1 MDHRVEKPLVR
12 NRYRRKLGKFFY
24 TIKRK
29 IEWYLKPIRY
39 AAKIQQQ
46 PFSSLVKTHQSFLL
60 RPLRDVEMLLQHNKV
75 TNLRLAI
82 QHLNGIVIQPGE
94 VFSFWRLVGNPTKR
108 KGYLPGLILNQGKI
122 EAGIGGG
129 LCQLGNLL
137 FWMAVHS
144 PLTIKE
150 RHRHGF
156 DVFPDINRT
165 LPFGS
170 GATLSYNY
178 IDFQLVNNTDQSFQ
192 ILLWLDEEYLQ
203 GEIRSERALN
213 ELYEVYESHHQIVH
227 QSWGGYTRHNT
238 INRKTLNKQTA
249 EVLSDDFL
257 LENHA
262 VMMYE
267 PLLSAGTKS
276 S

>member
-1 MDHRVEKPLVR
+1 MNQRVEKPLYR
-12 NRYRRKLGKFFY
+12 NPHRRKLGKVYY
-24 TIKRK
+24 TLKRRL
-29 IEWYLKPIRY
+29 EWYLKLTRY
-39 AAKIQQQ
+39 ASKIDRQVF
-46 PFSSLVKTHQSFLL
+46 PFVVKAHQSFLL
-60 RPLRDVEMLLQHNKV
+60 RPLRDVEMQLQHNKV

-82 QHLNGIVIQPGE
+82 QHLSGIVIQPGE
-94 VFSFWRLVGNPTKR
+94 VFSFWRLVGSPTKG
-108 KGYLPGLILNQGKI
+108 KGYLPGLVLNQGKI

-178 IDFQLVNNTDQSFQ
+178 IDFQLVNNTEQPFQ
-192 ILLWLDEEYLQ
+192 LLLWLDEEYLQ
-203 GEIRSERALN
+203 GEIRSQHEVN
-213 ELYEVYESHHQIVH
+213 ELYEVYESQHQIVH
-227 QSWGGYTRHNT
+227 QSWGGYTRHNI
-238 INRKTLNKQTA
+238 INRKILDKQTSKL
-249 EVLSDDFL
+249 LSDVFL

-267 PLLSAGTKS
+267 PLLSAGSKS

>member
-1 MDHRVEKPLVR
+1 MDHRVEQPLVR
-12 NRYRRKLGKFFY
+12 SRYRRKLGKLYY
-24 TIKRK
+24 TLRRK
-29 IEWYLKPIRY
+29 LEWYLKPTRY
-39 AAKIQQQ
+39 ASSIQQQ
-46 PFSSLVKTHQSFLL
+46 SFPFLVKSHQSFLL
-60 RPLRDVEMLLQHNKV
+60 RPLRDVEMQLQHNKV

-82 QHLNGIVIQPGE
+82 QHLNGIVIKPGE
-94 VFSFWRLVGNPTKR
+94 VFSFWKLVGSPTKS

-122 EAGIGGG
+122 ESGVGGG

-156 DVFPDINRT
+156 DVFPDVNRT

-178 IDFQLVNNTDQSFQ
+178 IDFQLINTTDQPFQ
-192 ILLWLDEEYLQ
+192 ILLWLEEEYLH
-203 GEIRSERALN
+203 GEIRSEDDLI
-213 ELYEVYESHHQIVH
+213 EQYEVYESHHQIVH
-227 QSWGGYTRHNT
+227 QIWGGYTRHNT
-238 INRKTLNKQTA
+238 INRKTFDKQTKQL
-249 EVLSDDFL
+249 VSDDFL

-267 PLLSAGTKS
+267 PLLTAGSKTS
-276 S
+276 